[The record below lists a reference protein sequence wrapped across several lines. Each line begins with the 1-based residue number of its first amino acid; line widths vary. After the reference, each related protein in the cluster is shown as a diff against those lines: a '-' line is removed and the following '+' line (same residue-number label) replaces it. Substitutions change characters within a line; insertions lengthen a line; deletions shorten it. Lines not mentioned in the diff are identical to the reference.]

1 MYIIAHATVFEEL
14 KGAKRRTW
22 KLQQLFH
29 TTFQRKLGFE
39 FLRLSSKI
47 YIYIVCFFY
56 AMSRCSGIVNNHQP
70 LSISIYPVAESAA
83 LVDKQLC

>member
-1 MYIIAHATVFEEL
+1 MEARDSIVYIYLYLYMYIIAHATVFEEL

-47 YIYIVCFFY
+47 YIYI
-56 AMSRCSGIVNNHQP
+56 
-70 LSISIYPVAESAA
+70 
-83 LVDKQLC
+83 LCVSSMQ